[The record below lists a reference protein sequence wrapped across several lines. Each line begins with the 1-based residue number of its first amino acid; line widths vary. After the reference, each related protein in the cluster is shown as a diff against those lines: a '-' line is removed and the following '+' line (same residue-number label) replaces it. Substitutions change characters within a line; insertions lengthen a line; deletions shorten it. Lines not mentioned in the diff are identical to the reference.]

1 MNKGYQ
7 REIKREPDLGKDGLS
22 DLTFLKNACI
32 PGILYY
38 SK

>member
-1 MNKGYQ
+1 MKEGYQ
-7 REIKREPDLGKDGLS
+7 REIKRELDLGKDGLS